1 MPRINFLSILAT
13 AALVLAGCERATTI
27 SPQQPA
33 VLADAPTRIQVD
45 GRELTLDTYL
55 YRDFMPVS
63 PPDGK
68 PLIAGLKVRTV
79 DGSPL
84 PAGIGAE
91 TVSVL
96 YLDDVWTAPARMEH
110 PSQTPSVLELV
121 ARDGPTW
128 GPAVN
133 VDVVLRLHDGAGRT
147 YRLRA
152 ADQPIHRTD

>member
-1 MPRINFLSILAT
+1 MPRLRLVPLLAT
-13 AALVLAGCERATTI
+13 AALLLAGCESTSTI
-27 SPQQPA
+27 STQPD
-33 VLADAPTRIQVD
+33 LLQAPTRIQVD

-55 YRDFMPVS
+55 YRDFMPAS

-84 PAGIGAE
+84 PAGIRGE
-91 TVSVL
+91 SVSVL
-96 YLDDVWTAPARMEH
+96 YQGEMWTAPARMEH
-110 PSQTPSVLELV
+110 ASQVPSVLELV
-121 ARDGPTW
+121 ARDGPRW
-128 GPAVN
+128 GPGGS
-133 VDVVLRLHDGAGRT
+133 VDVMLQLRDGAGQA

>member
-1 MPRINFLSILAT
+1 MPRLRLLPLLAT
-13 AALVLAGCERATTI
+13 ACLVLAGCDPPTTI
-27 SPQQPA
+27 STEPSL
-33 VLADAPTRIQVD
+33 LADVPTRIQVD
-45 GRELTLDTYL
+45 GRELVLDTYL
-55 YRDFMPVS
+55 FRDFMPAS
-63 PPDGK
+63 PPDGR

-96 YLDDVWTAPARMEH
+96 YLDEVWTAPARLEH
-110 PSQTPSVLELV
+110 PSQIPSVLELV
-121 ARDGPTW
+121 ARDGPKW

-133 VDVVLRLHDGAGRT
+133 VDVVLQLRDRSGQA